1 MSKDKTSSNE
11 DKVNLIKEVANKA
24 IIDIGKIKKKRD
36 DRIRKILKDIDN
48 KHIEETLQDIKNL
61 K

>member
-11 DKVNLIKEVANKA
+11 DKVNLIKGVANKA
-24 IIDIGKIKKKRD
+24 IVDIGKIKKKRD
-36 DRIRKILKDIDN
+36 NRIRKILKDIDN
-48 KHIEETLQDIKNL
+48 KHIKETLQDIKNL